1 MEEELVE
8 KIDLVVGDTVGLE
21 VDAVVDED
29 VSDEMVAARA
39 ITITITTAIPIRVIL
54 PIPTRSL
61 FSRLMLSRSG
71 SDCI

>member
-8 KIDLVVGDTVGLE
+8 KIDVVVGDTVGLE
-21 VDAVVDED
+21 VDVVDED

-54 PIPTRSL
+54 PIPTGSL